1 MGGTLAG
8 PLPISFLLAMRVGA
22 ISNLA
27 GFTLNFAEQ
36 WFAVSVIVF
45 CIITIFVAR
54 TSAILAIGIVSFFSI
69 YYAAEIA
76 VKAGPLNYIAGFL
89 ISTAILHGLGI
100 R

>member
-1 MGGTLAG
+1 MGGTLAWQ
-8 PLPISFLLAMRVGA
+8 LPISFLLAMLVGA

-54 TSAILAIGIVSFFSI
+54 TSAILAIGIVSFFLSI
-69 YYAAEIA
+69 MQPRLQLKQ
-76 VKAGPLNYIAGFL
+76 VHL
-89 ISTAILHGLGI
+89 II
-100 R
+100 

>member
-36 WFAVSVIVF
+36 WVALSVIVF
-45 CIITIFVAR
+45 SLITIFVPR
-54 TSAILAIGIVSFFSI
+54 TSAILAIGIVSLFSI
-69 YYAAEIA
+69 M
-76 VKAGPLNYIAGFL
+76 VMFMQPRLQLKQVHL
-89 ISTAILHGLGI
+89 II
-100 R
+100 